1 MMLDTLEQQ
10 KESLSPAVFEQI
22 RSLMYTRF
30 GIALGEGKRDLV
42 VSRLADRLRKWGMA
56 SYEDYV
62 RFVMREPGGRELSA
76 MVDALTTN
84 FTSLFREPEHFEYLE
99 GATLKV
105 LRTQKSIAIW
115 SAGCATGEEPYTIA
129 CWLLDKLGTLRPQVQ
144 ILATDISGRALET
157 AKRAVYPDDTFQA
170 LPETWRS
177 RFLLRG
183 EGRNRGLFRF
193 KPEVRNLVRFA
204 YLNLNEPLHNVG
216 LFDVIFCRNVMIYFD
231 QAARDRLLERLS
243 AQLKAGGHFLPGH
256 AESLAP
262 ELHGMRRVHPAVYQ
276 KTGGR

>member
-170 LPETWRS
+170 LPIDCGLESAACAASALESHSPEEWS
-177 RFLLRG
+177 RIVVTVTFG
-183 EGRNRGLFRF
+183 
-193 KPEVRNLVRFA
+193 PSV
-204 YLNLNEPLHNVG
+204 
-216 LFDVIFCRNVMIYFD
+216 
-231 QAARDRLLERLS
+231 
-243 AQLKAGGHFLPGH
+243 AGSCVTEIP
-256 AESLAP
+256 
-262 ELHGMRRVHPAVYQ
+262 
-276 KTGGR
+276 